1 MLPLAGIK
9 VVEIAQNLAGP
20 FCGQILAHLGA
31 EVVKVERPEG
41 GDDARHWGPPFIDGV
56 SPSFHAINL
65 AKRSIALDLKDAG
78 QLAWL
83 KRYVATADVVVQ
95 NLRPGVLEAIGLGAE
110 ALTAANPRL
119 VHCSLWAMGRDGPR
133 RLEPGYEPMVQA
145 FASLMWLS
153 GQEGGPPTRIGTQV
167 LDHGTG
173 MWAAMG
179 VLALLFRRGLTGR
192 GGIVD
197 TSLFETALGW
207 LTIPFSTYAV
217 TGKPPARHSTG
228 SSRLVVFQGFETADG
243 PIVIAAANDRLFA
256 KLATALG
263 MPEWAHDPRFKNNAA
278 RLQHRNDIVP
288 AIQRLLLERGKAHWC
303 ALLEKA
309 GVPAAPINTLE
320 EMLADPQTAA
330 TDMVRP
336 APGVDMRAIALPIQ
350 FDGVRP
356 PFRGPAPTLGQ
367 HTQEIVGDKQPR

>member
-1 MLPLAGIK
+1 MLPLAGVK

-20 FCGQILAHLGA
+20 FCGQVLAHLGA

-56 SPSFHAINL
+56 SPSFHAINF
-65 AKRSIALDLKDAG
+65 AKRSIALDLKDAD
-78 QLAWL
+78 QVAWL
-83 KRYVATADVVVQ
+83 KSYLGGCDVLVQ
-95 NLRPGVLEAIGLGAE
+95 NLRPGVLEELGLGAE
-110 ALTAANPRL
+110 TITAAHPRL
-119 VHCSLWAMGRDGPR
+119 VYCSLWAMGRTGPR
-133 RLEPGYEPMVQA
+133 RLAPGYEPMVQA
-145 FASLMWLS
+145 FSSLMWLS
-153 GQEGGPPTRIGTQV
+153 GEEGGPPTRMGTQV

-179 VLALLFRRGLTGR
+179 VLALLFRRAATGR

-217 TGKPPARHSTG
+217 TGKAPSRHPTG

-243 PIVIAAANDRLFA
+243 PIVIAAANDRLFG

-263 MPEWAHDPRFKNNAA
+263 RTDWAADSRFKTNADRLA
-278 RLQHRNDIVP
+278 HRNELIPPLQH
-288 AIQRLLLERGKAHWC
+288 LLLERGKAHWC
-303 ALLEKA
+303 DILEQA

-330 TDMVRP
+330 TGMVQP
-336 APGVDMRAIALPIQ
+336 APGVAMRAIALPVQ

-356 PFRGPAPTLGQ
+356 PLLGPAPTLGQ
-367 HTQEIVGDKQPR
+367 HTAEIVGKRHPD

>member
-1 MLPLAGIK
+1 MLPLTGVK

-65 AKRSIALDLKDAG
+65 GKKSIALDLKDTG
-78 QLAWL
+78 QVDWL
-83 KRYVATADVVVQ
+83 KAYLGGCDVLVQ
-95 NLRPGVLEAIGLGAE
+95 NLRPGVLEELGLGAE
-110 ALTAANPRL
+110 AVTAEHPRL
-119 VHCSLWAMGRDGPR
+119 IYCSLWAMGRAGPR
-133 RLEPGYEPMVQA
+133 RLAPGYEPMVQA
-145 FASLMWLS
+145 FSSLMWLS
-153 GQEGGPPTRIGTQV
+153 GEEGGPPVRMGTQV

-179 VLALLFRRGLTGR
+179 VLALLSRRAVTGQ

-217 TGKPPARHSTG
+217 TGKQPSRHPTG

-243 PIVIAAANDRLFA
+243 PIVIAAANDRLFV
-256 KLATALG
+256 KLARALG
-263 MPEWAHDPRFKNNAA
+263 RADWAADPRFRSNAD
-278 RLQHRNDIVP
+278 RLAHRNELIP
-288 AIQRLLLERGKAHWC
+288 PLQRLLLDQGKAHWC
-303 ALLEKA
+303 TLLERA
-309 GVPAAPINTLE
+309 GVPVAPINTLD

-336 APGVDMRAIALPIQ
+336 APGVAMRAIALPIQ
-350 FDGVRP
+350 FDGLRP
-356 PFRGPAPTLGQ
+356 PFGGPAPALGQ
-367 HTQEIVGDKQPR
+367 HTAEIVDKPDRT